1 MAKNLALGPILAHL
15 AQIQVIKFFCFK
27 NMALPV
33 TRCHGQLS
41 SCRISV
47 KTNEPILR
55 KLSDG
60 GTDGG
65 IEDRQMDKSDFIRR
79 CPTYVQ
85 CPKIEIWW
93 KKI

>member
-1 MAKNLALGPILAHL
+1 
-15 AQIQVIKFFCFK
+15 
-27 NMALPV
+27 MALPV

-60 GTDGG
+60 RTEGG
-65 IEDRQMDKSDFIRR
+65 IEDRQMDKSDFIRC
-79 CPTYVQ
+79 CPTYDQ
-85 CPKIEIWW
+85 CPKIEIL
-93 KKI
+93 